1 MSVVSVVAE
10 VDGNEYGLSET
21 ENGYESTIVAPEEST
36 DVSVTA
42 TDENGNARTVSTEL
56 NVNCEWLPPKTD
68 WISTDYF
75 NIVDYNRIIGNIR
88 YLKNFAKKLFLE
100 FDILSMGEEKTYVS
114 MIYAREMNAIE
125 SNLEIINANTYG
137 FDIGETQTFQAN
149 KSTPL
154 WSEFNR
160 IESACLLLYN
170 TMIAHKNA
178 LPRLAFTL
186 GGQKGIRV

>member
-1 MSVVSVVAE
+1 MAWIE
-10 VDGNEYGLSET
+10 
-21 ENGYESTIVAPEEST
+21 
-36 DVSVTA
+36 
-42 TDENGNARTVSTEL
+42 
-56 NVNCEWLPPKTD
+56 PKTD

-75 NIVDYNRIIGNIR
+75 NIEDYSRIIGNIR
-88 YLKNFAKKLFLE
+88 YLKALAEALFKS
-100 FDILSMGEEKTYVS
+100 FDTLSMGEEKTYVS

-137 FDIGETQTFQAN
+137 FDIGETQTLQAN
-149 KSTPL
+149 KSTAL

>member
-1 MSVVSVVAE
+1 MAWIE
-10 VDGNEYGLSET
+10 
-21 ENGYESTIVAPEEST
+21 
-36 DVSVTA
+36 
-42 TDENGNARTVSTEL
+42 
-56 NVNCEWLPPKTD
+56 PKTD

-75 NIVDYNRIIGNIR
+75 NIEDYNRIIGNIR
-88 YLKNFAKKLFLE
+88 YLKALAEALFKS
-100 FDILSMGEEKTYVS
+100 FDTLSMGEEKTYVS

-125 SNLEIINANTYG
+125 SNLEIINAKTYG

-160 IESACLLLYN
+160 IESACLLIYK
-170 TMIAHKNA
+170 TMTAHKNA

>member
-10 VDGNEYGLSET
+10 VNGNEYGLSET
-21 ENGYESTIVAPEEST
+21 ESGYESTIVAPEEST

-42 TDENGNARTVSTEL
+42 TDENGNARSVSTEL

-88 YLKNFAKKLFLE
+88 YLKNFAKKLFLD

-125 SNLEIINANTYG
+125 SNLEIINANTYS
-137 FDIGETQTFQAN
+137 FDIGEAKTFQAN

-160 IESACLLLYN
+160 IESACLLIYK
-170 TMIAHKNA
+170 TMTAHKNA

-186 GGQKGIRV
+186 GGQKGLKV

>member
-1 MSVVSVVAE
+1 M
-10 VDGNEYGLSET
+10 GWIT
-21 ENGYESTIVAPEEST
+21 
-36 DVSVTA
+36 
-42 TDENGNARTVSTEL
+42 
-56 NVNCEWLPPKTD
+56 PKTD
-68 WISTDYF
+68 WVSTDYF
-75 NIVDYNRIIGNIR
+75 NIEDYNRIIGNIS
-88 YLKNFAKKLFLE
+88 YLKDFAEELFKAL
-100 FDILSMGEEKTYVS
+100 DTLDMGEEKTYVS

>member
-1 MSVVSVVAE
+1 M
-10 VDGNEYGLSET
+10 DWIT
-21 ENGYESTIVAPEEST
+21 
-36 DVSVTA
+36 
-42 TDENGNARTVSTEL
+42 
-56 NVNCEWLPPKTD
+56 PKTD

-75 NIVDYNRIIGNIR
+75 NIEDYNRIIGNIR
-88 YLKNFAKKLFLE
+88 YLKALAEALFKS
-100 FDILSMGEEKTYVS
+100 FDTLSIGEEKTYVS

-125 SNLEIINANTYG
+125 SNLEIINANTYS
-137 FDIGETQTFQAN
+137 FNIGETQTFQAN

-170 TMIAHKNA
+170 TMTAHKNA

>member
-1 MSVVSVVAE
+1 MSWI
-10 VDGNEYGLSET
+10 T
-21 ENGYESTIVAPEEST
+21 
-36 DVSVTA
+36 
-42 TDENGNARTVSTEL
+42 
-56 NVNCEWLPPKTD
+56 PKTD
-68 WISTDYF
+68 WVSTDYF
-75 NIVDYNRIIGNIR
+75 NIEDYNRIIGNIR
-88 YLKNFAKKLFLE
+88 YLKDFAEELFKAL
-100 FDILSMGEEKTYVS
+100 DTLDMGEEKTYVS

-125 SNLEIINANTYG
+125 SNLEIINANTYS
-137 FDIGETQTFQAN
+137 FNIGETKTFQAN

>member
-1 MSVVSVVAE
+1 MAWIE
-10 VDGNEYGLSET
+10 
-21 ENGYESTIVAPEEST
+21 
-36 DVSVTA
+36 
-42 TDENGNARTVSTEL
+42 
-56 NVNCEWLPPKTD
+56 PKTD

-75 NIVDYNRIIGNIR
+75 NIEDYNRIIGNIS
-88 YLKNFAKKLFLE
+88 YLKALAEALFKS
-100 FDILSMGEEKTYVS
+100 FDTLSMGEEKTYVS
-114 MIYAREMNAIE
+114 MLYAREMNAIE
-125 SNLEIINANTYG
+125 SNLEIINANTYS
-137 FDIGETQTFQAN
+137 FNIGETQTFQAN

-186 GGQKGIRV
+186 GGQKGIMV

>member
-1 MSVVSVVAE
+1 MAWIE
-10 VDGNEYGLSET
+10 
-21 ENGYESTIVAPEEST
+21 
-36 DVSVTA
+36 
-42 TDENGNARTVSTEL
+42 
-56 NVNCEWLPPKTD
+56 PKTD

-75 NIVDYNRIIGNIR
+75 NIEDYNRIIGNTR
-88 YLKNFAKKLFLE
+88 YLKALAEALFKS
-100 FDILSMGEEKTYVS
+100 FDTLSMGEEKTYVS

-125 SNLEIINANTYG
+125 SNLEIINANTYS
-137 FDIGETQTFQAN
+137 FNIGETQTFQAN

>member
-1 MSVVSVVAE
+1 MAWIE
-10 VDGNEYGLSET
+10 
-21 ENGYESTIVAPEEST
+21 
-36 DVSVTA
+36 
-42 TDENGNARTVSTEL
+42 
-56 NVNCEWLPPKTD
+56 PKTD

-75 NIVDYNRIIGNIR
+75 NIEDYNRIIGNIR
-88 YLKNFAKKLFLE
+88 YLKALSEALFKS
-100 FDILSMGEEKTYVS
+100 FDTLSMGEEKTYVS

-125 SNLEIINANTYG
+125 SNLEIINTNTYS

>member
-1 MSVVSVVAE
+1 M
-10 VDGNEYGLSET
+10 GWIT
-21 ENGYESTIVAPEEST
+21 
-36 DVSVTA
+36 
-42 TDENGNARTVSTEL
+42 
-56 NVNCEWLPPKTD
+56 PKTD
-68 WISTDYF
+68 WVSTDYF
-75 NIVDYNRIIGNIR
+75 NIEDYNRIIGNII
-88 YLKNFAKKLFLE
+88 YLKDFAEELFKAL
-100 FDILSMGEEKTYVS
+100 DTLDMGEEKTYVS

-125 SNLEIINANTYG
+125 SNLATINNNTYK
-137 FDIGETQTFQAN
+137 FDIGKTQTFQAN